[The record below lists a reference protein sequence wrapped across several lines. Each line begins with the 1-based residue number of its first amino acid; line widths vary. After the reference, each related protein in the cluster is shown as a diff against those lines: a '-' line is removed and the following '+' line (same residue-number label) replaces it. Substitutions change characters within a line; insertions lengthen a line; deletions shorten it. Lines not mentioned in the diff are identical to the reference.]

1 MKKLLLFCIAA
12 GGFLC
17 GGGEIEFLP
26 GDAFRVEHALFKVIR
41 YTAGWKASVYP
52 GEEEGDR
59 LQLIRSGE
67 SFEYRFHSDP
77 AAPTASLSLQMTIPA
92 YRFFGKPVIIN
103 DETEFLYPEKTA
115 DSPLLAGYDKVK
127 TLDVPLSAGILKF
140 SFPSPISVHLLDFRM
155 FQLEDYALRLLFS
168 PTEGEIARANLKFRM
183 RYVPY
188 PSTPLNLRRAAN
200 MGFADEKADDRKGGW
215 TDQGPDNDLSSLKPG
230 TLNAAPA
237 RFEILD
243 PAKNGGKACIALGG
257 GGREYF
263 PREAVVPGA
272 GKRFRTLF
280 LLHALAWARNG
291 EIGSITLEFLNGSSH
306 VIPVSGG
313 RDVGDWWNLSSC
325 ANGSVAWRGF
335 SREGNPVGLF
345 LSAFPVPDRPIR
357 SIRFKSNGNSVW
369 MVAGVS
375 GSTERAAVEAPLE
388 WRAARG
394 GDWRMFESEREIE
407 PGSALDF
414 SFLLD
419 APAGKH
425 GRVVTVGDHFELEK
439 RPGVPIR
446 FYGVNICMGANF
458 VTHEEAEILAERL
471 SRIGYNAV
479 RFHHFDETMTK
490 ENLDGFFYLWSALKK
505 RGVYLTLDCYIGR
518 VVQPYSMNDYK
529 LAAMLLPEANNDL
542 REFCRMLLATPN
554 PYTGTTLGA
563 DPACLGISIINENSI
578 FHNILNATPEM
589 RREYDNAF
597 AQWAA
602 RNSEI
607 VTDANRK
614 ALFHRFLREVYA
626 NYFEGMKRFF
636 GELGVTAPLTDQNY
650 IMSPSL
656 VGMRSKY
663 DYVDN
668 HQYWDHPVFPEVEWQ
683 FPVRLSNLSALTG
696 RLSVPAALAPARVLG
711 KPYTVTEFDYCYPN
725 ACRAEGAVL
734 TGSYAALQNWSGLFR
749 FDYSNS
755 ADSMFRSTTI
765 DIFDVVNDPVRL
777 LSERIGMALFTR
789 GDVTPAEVKYPIGVP
804 AVTAEYIAGYP
815 RQLNE
820 LALIAGIGS
829 QPEETLRYPEFPD
842 GKADS
847 VTSATGELKADFR
860 RNTFSAVTPRS
871 EAFVLP
877 EGATGAGKVLE
888 VTSGKGFGVYAAIS
902 LDGAPL
908 AESGR
913 LLVLQLTDVLS
924 EGARFASADRK
935 LYLERPANSPG
946 LLRHGTAEISLAL
959 PAAGWKLHALGLS
972 GKRLMEVP
980 FQSRNGKLSFH
991 ADNFAGGNTIWG
1003 YELVRDA
1010 K

>member
-1 MKKLLLFCIAA
+1 MKKLLLLCVAA
-12 GGFLC
+12 GGLLC

-26 GDAFRVEHALFKVIR
+26 NGAFRAEQALFKVIR

-52 GEEEGDR
+52 GEESGSPLR
-59 LQLIRSGE
+59 MIRSGNLI
-67 SFEYRFHSDP
+67 EYRFHSDP

-92 YRFFGKPVIIN
+92 YRFFGKPVVIN
-103 DETEFLYPEKTA
+103 DTTEFLYPEKTS

-127 TLDVPLSAGILKF
+127 TLDLPLSNGILKF
-140 SFPSPISVHLLDFRM
+140 NFPTPISVHLLDFRM

-168 PTEGEIARANLKFRM
+168 PTEGDITDANLKLRV

-188 PSTPLNLRRAAN
+188 QSTPVNLRRAAN
-200 MGFADEKADDRKGGW
+200 MGFADEKADDRRGGW
-215 TDQGPDNDLSSLKPG
+215 TDQGPDNDLRSLKPG
-230 TLNAAPA
+230 ILNASPA
-237 RFEILD
+237 RFEVID
-243 PAKNGGKACIALGG
+243 PAGNGGKSCIALGG
-257 GGREYF
+257 GGRDYF
-263 PREAVVPGA
+263 PRQAIVPGA

-291 EIGSITLEFLNGSSH
+291 EIGSIVLEFVNGEKH
-306 VIPVSGG
+306 EIPVAGG
-313 RDVGDWWNLSSC
+313 RDVGDWWNPSSC
-325 ANGSVAWRGF
+325 ANGAVAWRGF

-345 LSAFPVPDRPIR
+345 LSAFPVPDKPIR
-357 SIRFKSNGNSVW
+357 SIKFESNGSSVW
-369 MVAGVS
+369 MVAAVS
-375 GSTERAAVEAPLE
+375 GSEERAAVEAPLE

-394 GDWRMFESEREIE
+394 GEWRVFESEREIV
-407 PGSALDF
+407 PGSAFDF

-425 GRVVTVGDHFELEK
+425 GRVVTAGDHFELEN

-479 RFHHFDETMTK
+479 RFHHFDEAMTK
-490 ENLDGFFYLWSALKK
+490 ENLDGFFYLWSELKK
-505 RGVYLTLDCYIGR
+505 RGLYLTLDCYIGR

-542 REFCRMLLATPN
+542 RKFCRMLLATPN

-589 RREYDNAF
+589 RKEYDNAF
-597 AQWAA
+597 TQWAA
-602 RNSEI
+602 RYNEN
-607 VTDANRK
+607 VTNTNRK
-614 ALFHRFLREVYA
+614 TLYHRFLRDVYS

-636 GELGVTAPLTDQNY
+636 SELGVTAPLTDQNY

-663 DYVDN
+663 DYADN
-668 HQYWDHPVFPEVEWQ
+668 HQYWDHPVFPEIEWQ
-683 FPVRLSNLSALTG
+683 FPVRLSNLSALTA
-696 RLSVPAALAPARVLG
+696 RLTVPAALAPARVLG

-725 ACRAEGAVL
+725 ACRAEGTVL

-749 FDYSNS
+749 FDYSNN

-789 GDVTPAEVKYPIGVP
+789 GDVTPAGVKYVIGVP
-804 AVTAEYIAGYP
+804 AETSEYIAGYP

-820 LALIAGIGS
+820 LALVAGIGS
-829 QPEETLRYPEFPD
+829 QPEETLRYPELPD
-842 GKADS
+842 GKADA

-877 EGATGAGKVLE
+877 EGAKGTGRILE
-888 VTSGKGFGVYAAIS
+888 AVASRGFGVFATIS

-908 AESGR
+908 NESNR
-913 LLVLQLTDVLS
+913 LLILQLTDVLS

-935 LYLERPANSPG
+935 LYLERPANTPG
-946 LLRHGTAEISLAL
+946 LLRHGTAEISLSL
-959 PAAGWKLHALGLS
+959 PEADWKLHALGLS
-972 GKRLMEVP
+972 GKRLFEVP
-980 FQSRNGKLSFH
+980 LRSQGGKFSFT
-991 ADNFAGGNTIWG
+991 ADNFAGGNTVWG
-1003 YELVRDA
+1003 YELVRG
-1010 K
+1010 KK